1 VTRTRSAPG
10 VIASV
15 LATLLAVLA
24 VLGVA
29 QLGGGPAHVPPS
41 GEPPPGGALSADDRL
56 ALDAR
61 PVDRGAPPPPAD
73 PDTDPTDP
81 TDSAAVARAYLTAA
95 HSARPDD
102 AGRTNLRAAAHAAP
116 GSPPADVGVLVLDP
130 PPAGA
135 ERTAAVTALDLVA
148 VAHGE
153 GTDHEHRPED
163 GADPDP
169 EVRRGYRAEIETRT
183 GTPGGPVTR
192 EQLVRHVV
200 LARQPDDTWLVA
212 AESTASP
219 DLSAGEHRLEPR

>member
-1 VTRTRSAPG
+1 MRRIRPTLA
-10 VIASV
+10 V
-15 LATLLAVLA
+15 LATLAAVLA

-29 QLGGGPAHVPPS
+29 QLGGGSDRVPPS
-41 GEPPPGGALSADDRL
+41 GEPPPGAVLSADDRL

-61 PVDRGAPPPPAD
+61 PVDRGAPPPATD
-73 PDTDPTDP
+73 PDVDPTDP
-81 TDSAAVARAYLTAA
+81 VAVARAYLSAA

-102 AGRTNLRAAAHAAP
+102 AGRTNLRAAAYAAP

-135 ERTAAVTALDLVA
+135 ERTASVTALDLVA

-153 GTDHEHRPED
+153 GAGHGHGTDED
-163 GADPDP
+163 P
-169 EVRRGYRAEIETRT
+169 VLRRGYRAEIETTT
-183 GTPGGPVTR
+183 GPRGGPVAT
-192 EQLVRHVV
+192 EHLVRHVV

-212 AESTASP
+212 AESTAAP

>member
-1 VTRTRSAPG
+1 MTRTRSSLG
-10 VIASV
+10 V

-24 VLGVA
+24 VLAVA
-29 QLGGGPAHVPPS
+29 QLGGGSAQVPPS
-41 GEPPPGGALSADDRL
+41 GEPPLGGALSADDRL

-73 PDTDPTDP
+73 PGIDP
-81 TDSAAVARAYLTAA
+81 TDSATVARAYLTAA
-95 HSARPDD
+95 HAARPDD

-135 ERTAAVTALDLVA
+135 ERTASVTALDLVA

-153 GTDHEHRPED
+153 GAAHEH
-163 GADPDP
+163 GADPGP
-169 EVRRGYRAEIETRT
+169 EVRRGYRAEIETET
-183 GTPGGPVTR
+183 GAPGGPLTR
-192 EQLVRHVV
+192 EHLVRHVV